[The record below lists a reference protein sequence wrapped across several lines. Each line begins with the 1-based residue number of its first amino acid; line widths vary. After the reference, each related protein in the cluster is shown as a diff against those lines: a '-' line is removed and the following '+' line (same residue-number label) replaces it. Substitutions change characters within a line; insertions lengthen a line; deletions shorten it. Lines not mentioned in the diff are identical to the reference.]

1 MWQELFEGCLQVNP
15 TEQTADV
22 LVTPPSA
29 VPTCKGVVLFCD
41 ADDKPVQ
48 LLIAANIR
56 RLAKNRLFPPE
67 PERVGKRAD
76 IRRIVRRIYYLCCY
90 NDFRSMLRHLEIAR
104 TIYPDSWRKSVAL
117 PKPWF
122 VKINP
127 MEAWPNFSATNKAVV
142 NTDVRYF
149 GPFPTRKS
157 ADKFIAALRSA
168 FGLCQ
173 RPDLVDS
180 RQKAATCPYLQMKTC
195 PAPCVGRTGRSE
207 TASQIANAVSAAS
220 GEGRR
225 HIETARRQMM
235 HLAEDRQFEQADMA
249 KKRLE
254 SLEVLLK
261 DDYRWTTDLSKLAI
275 LHIDR
280 AAKIAPAEGK
290 RKVQSYA
297 GFLITADRIVE
308 LDDFTLDDIEKFYAS
323 FTDSLKEPVES
334 SAGGPMAEGL
344 GLAAYFLYRRNTP
357 GLWINAS
364 ADRTIRHENLT
375 EAIENRFQ
383 QRKTDS

>member
-1 MWQELFEGCLQVNP
+1 MWQELFEGCLQVDP

-22 LVTPPSA
+22 LAEAPTA
-29 VPTCKGVVLFCD
+29 VPTCKGVLLFCD

-56 RLAKNRLFPPE
+56 RLARNRLFPPE

-90 NDFRSMLRHLEIAR
+90 NDFRSMLRHLEIAG
-104 TIYPDSWRKSVAL
+104 TIYPDSWHSLISL

-127 MEAWPNFSATNKAVV
+127 LDEWPNFSATNKAAV
-142 NTDVRYF
+142 NTEAKYF
-149 GPFPTRKS
+149 GPLATRKS
-157 ADKFIAALRSA
+157 ADKFITALRSA

-180 RQKAATCPYLQMKTC
+180 AQKAATCPYLQMKTC
-195 PAPCVGRTGRSE
+195 PAPCVGRLGRGE
-207 TASQIANAVSAAS
+207 YASQIAEAVSAAP

-225 HIETARRQMM
+225 HIETARRQMAD
-235 HLAEDRQFEQADMA
+235 LAEQRQFEQADMA

-275 LHIDR
+275 LHIDQS
-280 AAKIAPAEGK
+280 AKIAPAEGK

-297 GFLITADRIVE
+297 GFLITAGRIVE

-323 FTDSLKEPVES
+323 FRDSLNQPMEN
-334 SAGGPMAEGL
+334 SACGQMPKH
-344 GLAAYFLYRRNTP
+344 LALTTYFLYRRNPP

-364 ADRTIRHENLT
+364 VDETIRCENLT

-383 QRKTDS
+383 RRKTDS

>member
-1 MWQELFEGCLQVNP
+1 MWRELFEGCLQVDP
-15 TEQTADV
+15 TEQTADA
-22 LVTPPSA
+22 LVASPFA

-41 ADDKPVQ
+41 GDDRPVQ

-67 PERVGKRAD
+67 PERLAKRAD
-76 IRRIVRRIYYLCCY
+76 IRRVVRRIYYLCCF
-90 NDFRSMLRHLEIAR
+90 NDFRSMLRHLQIAR
-104 TIYPDSWRKSVAL
+104 TIYPDSWRSLISL

-127 MEAWPNFSATNKAVV
+127 LDEWPNFSATNKAAV
-142 NTDVRYF
+142 NSDVRYF

-157 ADKFIAALRSA
+157 ADKYIAALRSA

-180 RQKAATCPYLQMKTC
+180 AQKAATCPYLQMKTC
-195 PAPCVGRTGRSE
+195 PAPCVGRISRSDY
-207 TASQIANAVSAAS
+207 ASQIAEAVSAAS
-220 GEGRR
+220 GEVRR
-225 HIETARRQMM
+225 HIEAARRQMTD
-235 HLAEDRQFEQADMA
+235 LAEQRQFEQADMA

-280 AAKIAPAEGK
+280 SAKVAPAEGK

-297 GFLITADRIVE
+297 GFLLTGGGIVE
-308 LDDFTLDDIEKFYAS
+308 LDDFTLADIEKFHAS
-323 FTDSLKEPVES
+323 FMDSLKQPVET
-334 SAGGPMAEGL
+334 SAGGHMPERL
-344 GLAAYFLYRRNTP
+344 GLAAYFLYRRNPP

-364 ADRTIRHENLT
+364 AEETIRHESLT
-375 EAIENRFQ
+375 QAIETRFK
-383 QRKTDS
+383 QRRTNS